1 MLLSH
6 EPSCQVE
13 CQTFPRPFRDLSET
27 SPSPPLALVPG
38 ASKANG
44 HAYFTEVLRDARR
57 LQEAVGG
64 KQLAVQGRDQLLAFS
79 LFGCLCRGY
88 EPAQAACVAEGLQD
102 LCLAALSHADPLPR
116 RWALVC
122 LALLARGHRP
132 AALAVLRAPPPPAPG
147 VSQVAAQL
155 PDESHAVHSQR

>member
-1 MLLSH
+1 M
-6 EPSCQVE
+6 E
-13 CQTFPRPFRDLSET
+13 CL
-27 SPSPPLALVPG
+27 
-38 ASKANG
+38 KANG
-44 HAYFTEVLRDARR
+44 HAYFIEVLRDARR
-57 LQEAVGG
+57 VQEAVGG

-147 VSQVAAQL
+147 VSQVAAQRTDAS
-155 PDESHAVHSQR
+155 PAVHSQR